1 MFTEVNN
8 ILLYS
13 VKNSYSYSL
22 ISESVSTEKL
32 LGSFQVYSW
41 GYKFPQNTNF
51 HLKASIL
58 SLATR
63 ECRLFPWSESSTLLI
78 FEKTLA
84 KYPSLNKHCKLY
96 SQLKMVFCKNRLIV
110 QTVAQVFYFGMQQK
124 VLFVFPISPQRIL
137 GRYKKGW
144 DLIQYNILIKFNEI
158 NFATSR
164 TF

>member
-1 MFTEVNN
+1 MVIWKILFPCIMFTELNN

-13 VKNSYSYSL
+13 VKNSYSFSL

-51 HLKASIL
+51 HLKALIL

-63 ECRLFPWSESSTLLI
+63 ECRLFPWRDSSTLLI

-84 KYPSLNKHCKLY
+84 KYPSQNKHCKLY
-96 SQLKMVFCKNRLIV
+96 SQLKMVFCKNQLIV
-110 QTVAQVFYFGMQQK
+110 QTVAQVFYLNIILRHAAESFIC
-124 VLFVFPISPQRIL
+124 ISHFTSE
-137 GRYKKGW
+137 
-144 DLIQYNILIKFNEI
+144 NIRKI
-158 NFATSR
+158 
-164 TF
+164 